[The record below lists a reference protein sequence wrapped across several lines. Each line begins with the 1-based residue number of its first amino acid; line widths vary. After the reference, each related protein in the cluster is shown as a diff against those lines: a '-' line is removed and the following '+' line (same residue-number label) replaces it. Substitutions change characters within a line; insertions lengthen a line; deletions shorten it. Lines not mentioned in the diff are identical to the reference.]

1 MQLLCGHGGLKP
13 REYGMDREG
22 IQRRLN
28 RLLDQYEAL
37 ELAQNILMPYY
48 LAGDWMLGLLAHT
61 MGNLDRA
68 ISHFEDG
75 LAFCSQADYRPQ
87 LAWTCCDYAD
97 NNPGDR
103 DKAMLLPLLERVLSR
118 RIF

>member
-1 MQLLCGHGGLKP
+1 MRRMQLLCGHGGLKP

-48 LAGDWMLGLLAHT
+48 LAGD
-61 MGNLDRA
+61 
-68 ISHFEDG
+68 
-75 LAFCSQADYRPQ
+75 
-87 LAWTCCDYAD
+87 
-97 NNPGDR
+97 
-103 DKAMLLPLLERVLSR
+103 
-118 RIF
+118 